1 MKVLKKWGIIL
12 KINYIQSGVF
22 MRFFKVFGLFLAVAV
37 AQANDMEWVKL
48 YSEGGAKAIERKIEQ
63 IMQSREYW
71 EESLK
76 AQDTRFGYYEDLQ
89 YLFIATKN
97 KPTLKLYSLDNHQ
110 WNERL
115 NVNSLVGSKGG
126 HKEKEGDLATPI
138 GVYTLN
144 ARLKNLDQYY
154 GPLAFS
160 TNYPNLFDRLQK
172 RTGGGI
178 WIHGMP
184 LNGNREELN
193 TRGCIAI
200 ENDILNSMDKII
212 NHRDALLITY
222 DNNAKEVNRQDL
234 SILLANLYAWKES
247 WKLNDVETY
256 LGFYSPNF
264 VRFDGMKYD
273 EFTQNKQR
281 IFAKTESKQII
292 FSKINIS
299 PYPNEQNKNLFRISF
314 FEDYKAPGYKFRG
327 SKELYVELKDSKMQI
342 LVEQ

>member
-1 MKVLKKWGIIL
+1 MKI
-12 KINYIQSGVF
+12 
-22 MRFFKVFGLFLAVAV
+22 FKVFGLLLVMAV
-37 AQANDMEWVKL
+37 AQASDFEWVKL
-48 YSEGGAKAIERKIEQ
+48 YSEGGVKAIENKIEQ
-63 IMQSREYW
+63 IMQSRAYW
-71 EESLK
+71 EEALK
-76 AQDTRFGYYEDLQ
+76 TQDTRFGYYEDLQ

-97 KPTLKLYSLDNHQ
+97 KPTLKLYSLENNR

-144 ARLKNLDQYY
+144 ARLTNLDQYY

-160 TNYPNLFDRLQK
+160 TSYPNLFDKLQK
-172 RTGGGI
+172 RTGHGI

-200 ENDILNSMDKII
+200 ENDILSSVDKII
-212 NHRDALLITY
+212 HYRDSLLITY
-222 DNNAKEVNRQDL
+222 DNNAKEVNPSDL
-234 SILLANLYAWKES
+234 STLLGNLYTWKES
-247 WKLNDVETY
+247 WKTNNVESY

-264 VRFDGMKYD
+264 VRFDGMKYND
-273 EFTQNKQR
+273 FTQNKRR
-281 IFAKTESKQII
+281 IFAKRESKQIA

-299 PYPNEQNKNLFRISF
+299 PYPNEQNRNLFRISF
-314 FEDYKAPGYKFRG
+314 FEDYKAPSYNFHGK
-327 SKELYVELKDSKMQI
+327 KELYVELKDSKMQI

>member
-1 MKVLKKWGIIL
+1 MKI
-12 KINYIQSGVF
+12 
-22 MRFFKVFGLFLAVAV
+22 FKVFGLFLVMVV
-37 AQANDMEWVKL
+37 AQASDFEWVKL
-48 YSEGGAKAIERKIEQ
+48 YSEGGVKAIENKIEQ
-63 IMQSREYW
+63 IMQSRAYW
-71 EESLK
+71 EEALK
-76 AQDTRFGYYEDLQ
+76 AQDTRFGYYEDLR

-97 KPTLKLYSLDNHQ
+97 KPTLKLYSLENNQ

-144 ARLKNLDQYY
+144 ARLTNLDQYY

-160 TNYPNLFDRLQK
+160 TNYPNLFDKLQK

-200 ENDILNSMDKII
+200 ENDILSSADKIV
-212 NHRDALLITY
+212 NYRDSLLITY
-222 DNNAKEVNRQDL
+222 DNNAKEVNPSDL
-234 SILLANLYAWKES
+234 NILLANLYVWKES
-247 WKLNDVETY
+247 WKTNNVESY
-256 LGFYSPNF
+256 LGFYSPSF
-264 VRFDGMKYD
+264 VRFDGMKYND
-273 EFTQNKQR
+273 FTQNKRR
-281 IFAKTESKQII
+281 IFAKRESKQIA

-299 PYPNEQNKNLFRISF
+299 PYPNEQNRNLFRISF
-314 FEDYKAPGYKFRG
+314 FEDYKAPSYSFHGR
-327 SKELYVELKDSKMQI
+327 KELYVELKDSKMQI